1 MSHLI
6 DKFDRL
12 TDCAIDCLTDSLI
25 DPGKTSKP
33 RLLMLGGLREIGDGE
48 FGERGGEGSRQA
60 AERGA
65 GPVELIG
72 LDKKWGGRE
81 GRYQFYQLLPTAAP
95 IIVIPPRA
103 NSADRAIRWI
113 SGPTSHFLRGHTDIN
128 VKHG

>member
-1 MSHLI
+1 
-6 DKFDRL
+6 
-12 TDCAIDCLTDSLI
+12 
-25 DPGKTSKP
+25 
-33 RLLMLGGLREIGDGE
+33 MLCGYLREIEDEE

-72 LDKKWGGRE
+72 LDKEWGGRE
-81 GRYQFYQLLPTAAP
+81 GRYQFYQLLATGP

-113 SGPTSHFLRGHTDIN
+113 SGPTSHFLRGHTDTN